1 MLRDVSRARG
11 PGGLREW
18 RAWGEVP
25 APTLY
30 AARAF
35 RPAFTRSTRFV
46 SRLEIVG
53 IESIQ
58 NVLNPLKT
66 V

>member
-1 MLRDVSRARG
+1 MSWVDC
-11 PGGLREW
+11 
-18 RAWGEVP
+18 
-25 APTLY
+25 APWILS
-30 AARAF
+30 
-35 RPAFTRSTRFV
+35 PEI
-46 SRLEIVG
+46 RLEIVG